1 MTSIRQVL
9 LSPSI
14 AGIAVYNGSLREEN
28 KTGRPKNLYSDP
40 EAVALKDA
48 AGRYMMGNWKP
59 VLSVDEWKA
68 LVAESEAR
76 RKGQTLAPGE
86 RGNIC

>member
-40 EAVALKDA
+40 
-48 AGRYMMGNWKP
+48 KP
-59 VLSVDEWKA
+59 S
-68 LVAESEAR
+68 R
-76 RKGQTLAPGE
+76 
-86 RGNIC
+86 